1 MSTGRTRRLRWRLVL
16 GSGSEDVL
24 GGLPDEHSTR
34 QDEALEYLYGRE
46 NKGRNVRDRG
56 GPGSLDP
63 SQLSVPDWINQVHE
77 LFPARVIERIEKDAL
92 ERYGLEEM
100 VTNPDMLRKAEPS
113 ETLLRAVLRTKHLM
127 NPAVLAL
134 ARTLVQKVVQKLLE
148 QLSTEIQNPFVGSIL
163 RRRSH
168 IRMAKNF
175 DVSSTLR
182 HNLRYWDSEAKRL
195 VLRDPHF
202 HTRVRR
208 HVDKWQILIVVDQS
222 GSMVGS
228 VIHAAVTAAIFFG
241 IPAIKTRLILF
252 DTNIVDVTDYCT
264 DPVETLMK
272 VQLGG
277 GTDIAQSLVY
287 AESRIENPRRTIV
300 VLITDFFEGGPPQNL
315 YAVTKRLVESGV
327 TLLGLAAL
335 DSDARPFYDH
345 DIARRM
351 ASLGAHVGAMTPG
364 ELAAFV
370 AEKVR

>member
-1 MSTGRTRRLRWRLVL
+1 MSDDRARRTRWRLVL
-16 GSGSEDVL
+16 GTGSEDVL
-24 GGLPDEHSTR
+24 GGLPDEYAR
-34 QDEALEYLYGRE
+34 QDSALEFLYGRE
-46 NKGRNVRDRG
+46 HKGRNVRAGKG

-63 SQLSVPDWINQVHE
+63 SQLTVPDWINSVHE
-77 LFPARVIERIEKDAL
+77 LFPQRVIERIEKDAL

-100 VTNPDMLRKAEPS
+100 VTNPEMLRKAEPS

-127 NPAVLAL
+127 NPSVLAL
-134 ARTLVQKVVQKLLE
+134 ARTLVRKVVQQLLE
-148 QLSTEIQNPFVGSIL
+148 KLATDIQNPFVGSVL
-163 RRRSH
+163 RRRSYL
-168 IRMAKNF
+168 RMAKNF
-175 DVSSTLR
+175 DVASTLR
-182 HNLRYWDSEAKRL
+182 RNLRYWDTENRRL

-222 GSMVGS
+222 GSMVAS

-252 DTNIVDVTDYCT
+252 DTSIVDVTDYCT

-277 GTDIAQSLVY
+277 GTDIAQALVY
-287 AESRIENPRRTIV
+287 AESRVENPRRTIV
-300 VLITDFFEGGPPQNL
+300 VLITDFFEGGPPGNL
-315 YAVTKRLVESGV
+315 YAATKRLVESGV

-335 DSDARPFYDH
+335 DGDANPHFDR

-351 ASLGAHVGAMTPG
+351 ATLGAHVGAMTPG

>member
-1 MSTGRTRRLRWRLVL
+1 MSDSRARRTRWRLVL
-16 GSGSEDVL
+16 GTGSEDVL
-24 GGLPDEHSTR
+24 GGLPDEQAR
-34 QDEALEYLYGRE
+34 QDAALEYLYGRE
-46 NKGRNVRDRG
+46 HQGRNVRG
-56 GPGSLDP
+56 GKGGAGTLDP
-63 SQLSVPDWINQVHE
+63 SQLTVPDWINSVHE
-77 LFPARVIERIEKDAL
+77 LFPQSVIERIEKDAL

-100 VTNPDMLRKAEPS
+100 VTNPELLRRAEPS

-127 NPAVLAL
+127 NPEVLAL
-134 ARTLVQKVVQKLLE
+134 ARTLVRKVVQQLLE
-148 QLSTEIQNPFVGSIL
+148 KLATNIQNPFVGSVL
-163 RRRSH
+163 RRRSYL
-168 IRMAKNF
+168 RLAKNF
-175 DVSSTLR
+175 DVRSTLR
-182 HNLRYWDSEAKRL
+182 GNLRYWDTEKQRL

-208 HVDKWQILIVVDQS
+208 HVDKWQIQIVVDQS

-252 DTNIVDVTDYCT
+252 DTSIVDVTDHCT

-277 GTDIAQSLVY
+277 GTDIAQALVY
-287 AESRIENPRRTIV
+287 AESRVENPRRTIV
-300 VLITDFFEGGPPQNL
+300 VLITDFFEGGPPNAL
-315 YAVTKRLVESGV
+315 FAVTKRLVESGV

-335 DSDARPFYDH
+335 DAGATPQLDRDV
-345 DIARRM
+345 ARRM